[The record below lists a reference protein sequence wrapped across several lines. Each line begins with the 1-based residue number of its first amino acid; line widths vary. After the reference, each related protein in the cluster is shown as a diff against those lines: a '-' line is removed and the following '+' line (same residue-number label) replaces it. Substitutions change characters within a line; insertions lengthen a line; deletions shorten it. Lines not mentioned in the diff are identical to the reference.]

1 MLTKYK
7 SSMPSN
13 EIVKVKRANKPPAEP
28 ESLSQPTR
36 QPEIDQPEQPD
47 PIVHL
52 ESLAE
57 PSREES
63 VYGSGWSVTQ
73 LMHEFSSRSSG

>member
-1 MLTKYK
+1 MDSQKVV
-7 SSMPSN
+7 
-13 EIVKVKRANKPPAEP
+13 IVKRANKPPAEP

-52 ESLAE
+52 ESLVE
-57 PSREES
+57 PARQES
-63 VYGSGWSVTQ
+63 VYGSGWSVTE
-73 LMHEFSSRSSG
+73 LMHEFSGRSSG